1 MDEAVIKQ
9 IQREGADAL
18 LDIGVSVPLKAFHI
32 PFRKSPLELRVTMRR
47 PYMSGQ
53 ILFARTYLSMG
64 ITSEEMWGFSK
75 EEEMQ
80 FLASHGKAVSRMVA
94 YTLCRGPF
102 SRRVLLRPVAW
113 LIRNFM
119 EQRYCQPD
127 GYRPFYTYYQ
137 ISRADESDELETE
150 PKKEGELKSRYEG
163 SHSPFGFVWQIASA
177 TGWSVDYILNKVNY
191 QTLIMMLS
199 DAPRY
204 VRDKS
209 GSSGP
214 ADERSAE
221 DEADGIVGFFQS
233 KLK

>member
-113 LIRNFM
+113 LM
-119 EQRYCQPD
+119 GTD
-127 GYRPFYTYYQ
+127 PF
-137 ISRADESDELETE
+137 I
-150 PKKEGELKSRYEG
+150 P
-163 SHSPFGFVWQIASA
+163 I
-177 TGWSVDYILNKVNY
+177 I
-191 QTLIMMLS
+191 
-199 DAPRY
+199 
-204 VRDKS
+204 
-209 GSSGP
+209 
-214 ADERSAE
+214 RSAE
-221 DEADGIVGFFQS
+221 RTNPMSLRLSQRKKGS
-233 KLK
+233 

>member
-32 PFRKSPLELRVTMRR
+32 PFRKSPLELR
-47 PYMSGQ
+47 G
-53 ILFARTYLSMG
+53 TYLSMG

-119 EQRYCQPD
+119 EQRYLVGAIKRFVSLMGTD
-127 GYRPFYTYYQ
+127 PF
-137 ISRADESDELETE
+137 I
-150 PKKEGELKSRYEG
+150 P
-163 SHSPFGFVWQIASA
+163 I
-177 TGWSVDYILNKVNY
+177 I
-191 QTLIMMLS
+191 
-199 DAPRY
+199 
-204 VRDKS
+204 
-209 GSSGP
+209 
-214 ADERSAE
+214 RSAE
-221 DEADGIVGFFQS
+221 RTNPMSLRLSQRKKGS
-233 KLK
+233 

>member
-119 EQRYCQPD
+119 EQRYLVGAIKRFVSLMGTD
-127 GYRPFYTYYQ
+127 PFIPIIRLAERTNPMKLRL
-137 ISRADESDELETE
+137 SRAA
-150 PKKEGELKSRYEG
+150 KG
-163 SHSPFGFVWQIASA
+163 S
-177 TGWSVDYILNKVNY
+177 
-191 QTLIMMLS
+191 
-199 DAPRY
+199 
-204 VRDKS
+204 
-209 GSSGP
+209 
-214 ADERSAE
+214 
-221 DEADGIVGFFQS
+221 
-233 KLK
+233 

>member
-94 YTLCRGPF
+94 YTLCR
-102 SRRVLLRPVAW
+102 VLQPPRALRPVAW

-119 EQRYCQPD
+119 EQRYLVGAIKRFVSLMGTD
-127 GYRPFYTYYQ
+127 PF
-137 ISRADESDELETE
+137 I
-150 PKKEGELKSRYEG
+150 P
-163 SHSPFGFVWQIASA
+163 I
-177 TGWSVDYILNKVNY
+177 I
-191 QTLIMMLS
+191 
-199 DAPRY
+199 
-204 VRDKS
+204 
-209 GSSGP
+209 
-214 ADERSAE
+214 RSAE
-221 DEADGIVGFFQS
+221 RTNPMSLRLSQRKKGS
-233 KLK
+233 

>member
-102 SRRVLLRPVAW
+102 SRRVLLRPVAHKE
-113 LIRNFM
+113 LHGTALSGGCDQAF
-119 EQRYCQPD
+119 CQPD

-191 QTLIMMLS
+191 QTLIMMLPGMS
-199 DAPRY
+199 VTSPDLPVLRMSGAPRMK
-204 VRDKS
+204 RM
-209 GSSGP
+209 
-214 ADERSAE
+214 E
-221 DEADGIVGFFQS
+221 
-233 KLK
+233 

>member
-119 EQRYCQPD
+119 EQRFVSLMGTD
-127 GYRPFYTYYQ
+127 PF
-137 ISRADESDELETE
+137 I
-150 PKKEGELKSRYEG
+150 P
-163 SHSPFGFVWQIASA
+163 I
-177 TGWSVDYILNKVNY
+177 I
-191 QTLIMMLS
+191 
-199 DAPRY
+199 
-204 VRDKS
+204 
-209 GSSGP
+209 
-214 ADERSAE
+214 RSAE
-221 DEADGIVGFFQS
+221 RTNPMSLRLSQRKKGS
-233 KLK
+233 

>member
-64 ITSEEMWGFSK
+64 FSK

-119 EQRYCQPD
+119 EQRYLVGAIKRFVSLMGTD
-127 GYRPFYTYYQ
+127 PF
-137 ISRADESDELETE
+137 I
-150 PKKEGELKSRYEG
+150 P
-163 SHSPFGFVWQIASA
+163 I
-177 TGWSVDYILNKVNY
+177 I
-191 QTLIMMLS
+191 
-199 DAPRY
+199 
-204 VRDKS
+204 
-209 GSSGP
+209 
-214 ADERSAE
+214 RSAE
-221 DEADGIVGFFQS
+221 RTNPMSLRLSQRKKGS
-233 KLK
+233 

>member
-80 FLASHGKAVSRMVA
+80 FLASHGKAVVGAIKRFVSLMG
-94 YTLCRGPF
+94 TDPF
-102 SRRVLLRPVAW
+102 IP
-113 LIRNFM
+113 I
-119 EQRYCQPD
+119 
-127 GYRPFYTYYQ
+127 
-137 ISRADESDELETE
+137 I
-150 PKKEGELKSRYEG
+150 
-163 SHSPFGFVWQIASA
+163 
-177 TGWSVDYILNKVNY
+177 
-191 QTLIMMLS
+191 
-199 DAPRY
+199 
-204 VRDKS
+204 
-209 GSSGP
+209 
-214 ADERSAE
+214 RSAE
-221 DEADGIVGFFQS
+221 RTNPMSLRLSQRKKGS
-233 KLK
+233 

>member
-47 PYMSGQ
+47 PY
-53 ILFARTYLSMG
+53 MG

-119 EQRYCQPD
+119 EQRYLVGAIKRFVSLMGTD
-127 GYRPFYTYYQ
+127 PF
-137 ISRADESDELETE
+137 I
-150 PKKEGELKSRYEG
+150 P
-163 SHSPFGFVWQIASA
+163 I
-177 TGWSVDYILNKVNY
+177 I
-191 QTLIMMLS
+191 
-199 DAPRY
+199 
-204 VRDKS
+204 
-209 GSSGP
+209 
-214 ADERSAE
+214 RSAE
-221 DEADGIVGFFQS
+221 RTNPMSLRLSQRKKGS
-233 KLK
+233 

>member
-1 MDEAVIKQ
+1 
-9 IQREGADAL
+9 
-18 LDIGVSVPLKAFHI
+18 
-32 PFRKSPLELRVTMRR
+32 
-47 PYMSGQ
+47 
-53 ILFARTYLSMG
+53 MG

-119 EQRYCQPD
+119 EQRYLVGAIKRFVSLMGTD
-127 GYRPFYTYYQ
+127 PFIPIIRSAERTNPMSLRLSQ
-137 ISRADESDELETE
+137 R
-150 PKKEGELKSRYEG
+150 KKGELKSRYEG

-191 QTLIMMLS
+191 QTPDH
-199 DAPRY
+199 DA
-204 VRDKS
+204 
-209 GSSGP
+209 
-214 ADERSAE
+214 
-221 DEADGIVGFFQS
+221 
-233 KLK
+233 